1 MARGLKPHSHEDR
14 RRVIE
19 RLIRPITAHFG
30 DNLIALAATASFARG
45 DDGPYSDLELT
56 AFLQTVPEGP
66 KGIGRIYDG
75 LLVELIWTTR
85 DGWLDM
91 VCRRP
96 GVEWYLAGSDV
107 LQPIINP
114 EFVAALVKEAA
125 RPRRGDCLGLVKSHW
140 HEVHEST
147 SKVLKASAA
156 GDAEALALVYWD
168 MVRHVLISL
177 SFLNARPFTTFARM
191 IAEARGFDIL
201 PERFEAMLSSLVHG
215 FTDPAAA
222 HDLALGLFEEMEGL
236 ISLAGVDPYAA
247 DLSLFEPDA

>member
-1 MARGLKPHSHEDR
+1 M
-14 RRVIE
+14 IE
-19 RLIRPITAHFG
+19 RLIGPIKARFG

-56 AFLQTVPEGP
+56 AFVHNVPEGP
-66 KGIGRIYDG
+66 HGVGRIHDG
-75 LLVELIWTTR
+75 LLVELIWMTR

-96 GVEWYLAGSDV
+96 GLEWHLAGSDL

-114 EFVAALVKEAA
+114 EFIAALVKEAA
-125 RPRRGDCLGLVKSHW
+125 RPRRADCLGLAKRHW
-140 HEVHEST
+140 HEVQEST

-191 IAEARGFDIL
+191 IPEARRFDIL
-201 PERFEAMLSSLVHG
+201 PTRFEAMLAPLVHG
-215 FTDPAAA
+215 FTDPAAL
-222 HDLALGLFEEMEGL
+222 HDQALGLFDEMEGL
-236 ISLAGVDPYAA
+236 LELVGVDPYAA
-247 DLSLFEPDA
+247 DLRLFEPDA